1 MKKKYLSII
10 VILCAFLI
18 TACSTNNNETTPEKN
33 TDTQQDAI
41 TKNDTDSENATD
53 NESDN
58 TTKNNANTETSSAKE
73 NSSLKT
79 ENDSKSVP
87 SDNTSD
93 TTSESPTQENSALQ
107 SSQPSNT
114 PEDYYHVC
122 TSFTAQE
129 VESFASNVKAQILAR
144 DWEGLSENLS
154 YPITINGNTCADST
168 DFLALDIDSKISQD
182 FLDAIEAET
191 CQQMFCNY
199 EGISMGA
206 EGQIWIN
213 ELSGSSE
220 LKVTAINGMFGW

>member
-10 VILCAFLI
+10 VILCAFLV
-18 TACSTNNNETTPEKN
+18 TACGTNNNETTPEEN
-33 TDTQQDAI
+33 TDTQQN
-41 TKNDTDSENATD
+41 TTTENDTDTQNDTDTEND
-53 NESDN
+53 NKAKS
-58 TTKNNANTETSSAKE
+58 NANTETSSAK
-73 NSSLKT
+73 
-79 ENDSKSVP
+79 
-87 SDNTSD
+87 
-93 TTSESPTQENSALQ
+93 ENSALQ

-114 PEDYYHVC
+114 PEDYYQVC

-144 DWEGLSENLS
+144 DWEGLSQNLS
-154 YPITINGNTCADST
+154 YPITINGNTCTDSA

-206 EGQIWIN
+206 EGQVWIN

-220 LKVTAINGMFGW
+220 LKITAINGMFE

>member
-10 VILCAFLI
+10 VILCAFLV
-18 TACSTNNNETTPEKN
+18 TACGTNNNETTPEEN
-33 TDTQQDAI
+33 TDTQQN
-41 TKNDTDSENATD
+41 TTTENDTDTEND
-53 NESDN
+53 NKAKS
-58 TTKNNANTETSSAKE
+58 NANTETSSAKE

-93 TTSESPTQENSALQ
+93 ATSESPAQENSTLQ

-114 PEDYYHVC
+114 PEDYYQVC
-122 TSFTAQE
+122 TSFTAQK

-154 YPITINGNTCADST
+154 YPITINGNTCTDSA

-199 EGISMGA
+199 EGISMGT
-206 EGQIWIN
+206 EGQVWIN

-220 LKVTAINGMFGW
+220 LKITAINGMFE